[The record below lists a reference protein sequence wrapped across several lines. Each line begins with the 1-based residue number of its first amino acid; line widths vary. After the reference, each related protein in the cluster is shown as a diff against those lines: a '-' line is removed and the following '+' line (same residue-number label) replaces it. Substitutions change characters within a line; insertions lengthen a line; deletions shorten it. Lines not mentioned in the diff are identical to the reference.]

1 MKRNLLFMI
10 LCITT
15 LTFIG
20 CGKKET
26 PIMSNNVDTKEEI
39 EVENM
44 TTDETNAEEIKE
56 VEETTE
62 NITEEVEN
70 KQEIINEST
79 LLEEEQN
86 EETGS
91 LEEVKETTEN
101 DPDAP
106 DPSLT
111 QEQLD
116 KLDAIFDST
125 GEGSGYTMGGRS
137 DDPNT
142 PGGLKYYGDDQ
153 PW

>member
-44 TTDETNAEEIKE
+44 TTDETIAEEIKE

-91 LEEVKETTEN
+91 LEEVKETMEN
-101 DPDAP
+101 DPDAA

-111 QEQLD
+111 PEELEM
-116 KLDAIFDST
+116 IENMFS
-125 GEGSGYTMGGRS
+125 GEGSFGGEEIQYS
-137 DDPNT
+137 TDHNDGVGLEYH
-142 PGGLKYYGDDQ
+142 GGTE